1 MSETEFDGESDKLIV
16 VSRYLVT
23 GINLLNK
30 TTTTKKFRQGIG
42 AKLAFKCKKSDC
54 SNTNYSF
61 HTTAKSSTQ
70 VFEINIATNLLVKVI
85 SNGHFIAQKLFSII
99 TLAKSVSVEA

>member
-1 MSETEFDGESDKLIV
+1 MSEPEFDGESDNLV
-16 VSRYLVT
+16 VISRYLVT
-23 GINLLNK
+23 DINLLNK
-30 TTTTKKFRQGIG
+30 TTTTKNFRQGIG
-42 AKLAFKCKKSDC
+42 TKLAFKCKNNDC

-70 VFEINIATNLLVKVI
+70 VFEINIATNLSVKVI
-85 SNGHFIAQKLFSII
+85 RNGHFIAQKLFSII